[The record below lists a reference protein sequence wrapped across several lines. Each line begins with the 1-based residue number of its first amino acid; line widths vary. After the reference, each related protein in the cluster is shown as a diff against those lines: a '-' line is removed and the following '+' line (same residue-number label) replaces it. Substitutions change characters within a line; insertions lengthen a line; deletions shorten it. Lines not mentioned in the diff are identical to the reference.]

1 MAKDKKKKR
10 NKLKTFFKS
19 CCHFHCMLPDLCR
32 KLRFD
37 DDDEAES
44 GLAIHKLRSRPYWMG
59 AKFFP
64 KIFYFLVYKLL
75 LSVLMGEGQR
85 FRIGKPADG
94 RSWDCPKTNSEKKE
108 GRT

>member
-1 MAKDKKKKR
+1 MTG
-10 NKLKTFFKS
+10 LPSFFLS
-19 CCHFHCMLPDLCR
+19 L
-32 KLRFD
+32 
-37 DDDEAES
+37 
-44 GLAIHKLRSRPYWMG
+44 GLLFISSALVHTGWEQN
-59 AKFFP
+59 FFQ
-64 KIFYFLVYKLL
+64 FLVYKLL